1 MPWVEILGYFGAV
14 LTLSVYSMKRMIPL
28 RIVGI
33 CANCVF
39 ITYGFFGAVYPQM
52 LVHGML
58 LPINVYR
65 LREMVILVRKVKAA
79 SSGDLDMEWLKPH
92 MSRRVVKKGEIIF
105 RKDETSSAMFYTLSG
120 QYRLREISQDIDSG
134 QLIGELGLIAPE
146 NKRTLTFEC
155 VEEGEL
161 LSISYDHVKQLY
173 FQNPEFGFYFL
184 QLTSKRLFKDIDRL
198 QQTAANA
205 LEPGGKAP
213 GRALG
218 ARG

>member
-28 RIVGI
+28 RIVAI

-39 ITYGFFGAVYPQM
+39 VMYGFLAAVYPQM

-120 QYRLREISQDIDSG
+120 QYRLREISQDIGSG

-155 VEEGEL
+155 IEEGEL

-198 QQTAANA
+198 QQNAANA

-213 GRALG
+213 DRALG